1 MQTDYLISVDEFC
14 NNHQIE
20 ISFINELQHNG
31 LIEVTIIN
39 ETGFIYLEQLQ
50 QLEKIVHLHYELDIN
65 MEGIE
70 TITYLLQRISSLQED
85 NIVLRNKL
93 RLYETES

>member
-14 NNHQIE
+14 NNHHIE
-20 ISFINELQHNG
+20 ISFISELQHNG
-31 LIEVTIIN
+31 LIEVTTIN

-50 QLEKIVHLHYELDIN
+50 QLEKIVHLRYELDIN

-70 TITYLLQRISSLQED
+70 TINYLLQRISSLQED
-85 NIVLRNKL
+85 IIALRNRL

>member
-31 LIEVTIIN
+31 LIEVTTIN

-50 QLEKIVHLHYELDIN
+50 QLEKIVRLHYELDIN

-70 TITYLLQRISSLQED
+70 TINYLLQQISSLQED
-85 NIVLRNKL
+85 IIVLRNKL

>member
-20 ISFINELQHNG
+20 ISFINELQLNG
-31 LIEVTIIN
+31 LIEVTTIN

-70 TITYLLQRISSLQED
+70 TINYLLKRISSLQED
-85 NIVLRNKL
+85 IIVLRNKL

>member
-1 MQTDYLISVDEFC
+1 MQTDYLISIDEFC

-31 LIEVTIIN
+31 LIEVTTIN

-50 QLEKIVHLHYELDIN
+50 QLEKIVRLHYELDIN

-70 TITYLLQRISSLQED
+70 TINYLLQRISSLQD
-85 NIVLRNKL
+85 DIIFLRNKL